1 MVLLTG
7 VYIVFGT
14 KNLSFYMKPS
24 YFIFLLFLI
33 LSCQSEDKQ
42 SLVSKRENK
51 RITSQNSKDSSWT
64 YNEYKSS
71 TLSIDFTNHNLQNFS
86 IDVHRKRDS
95 LRLDLNEINIPF
107 KTPSIDW
114 INPQMIC
121 ISTWWSGPFSRK
133 IFIPLKGKLQ
143 EFIYMDKDIRLTDPK
158 TNRVVYI
165 HTVIKNKKMILIT
178 ENLRTRRKQSI
189 ELNLPTM
196 VDQYP
201 YFDSLCIKNSSLQIW
216 INGTQKNI
224 ALNGLE

>member
-71 TLSIDFTNHNLQNFS
+71 TLSIDFTNHNLKNFS
-86 IDVHRKRDS
+86 IDVHRRRDS
-95 LRLDLNEINIPF
+95 LRLDLNELNIPF
-107 KTPSIDW
+107 KTPSLDW
-114 INPQMIC
+114 VNPQMIC
-121 ISTWWSGPFSRK
+121 ISTCWSGPFSRK

-201 YFDSLCIKNSSLQIW
+201 YFDSLCIYNSSLHIW
-216 INGTQKNI
+216 INRTQKNI

>member
-24 YFIFLLFLI
+24 YFIFLPLLI
-33 LSCQSEDKQ
+33 LSCHSEDKE
-42 SLVSKRENK
+42 SLVYKRENK
-51 RITSQNSKDSSWT
+51 RITSQKSKDSSWT
-64 YNEYKSS
+64 YNEYKSEN
-71 TLSIDFTNHNLQNFS
+71 LSIDITNHNLQNFS

-95 LRLDLNEINIPF
+95 LRLDLNELNTPF
-107 KTPSIDW
+107 KTPSLDW
-114 INPQMIC
+114 VNPQMIC

-143 EFIYMDKDIRLTDPK
+143 EFIYIDKDIRLTDSK
-158 TNRVVYI
+158 TNRVVYMD
-165 HTVIKNKKMILIT
+165 TVIKNKRMILII

-201 YFDSLCIKNSSLQIW
+201 YYDSLSINNSSLQIW
-216 INGTQKNI
+216 INRSQKNI

>member
-1 MVLLTG
+1 MGLLTG

-14 KNLSFYMKPS
+14 KNVSFYMKPI
-24 YFIFLLFLI
+24 YFIFLPLLI
-33 LSCQSEDKQ
+33 LSCHSEDKE
-42 SLVSKRENK
+42 SLVYKRENK

-71 TLSIDFTNHNLQNFS
+71 TLSIDFTNHILQNFS

-95 LRLDLNEINIPF
+95 LRLDLNELNIPF
-107 KTPSIDW
+107 KTPSLDW
-114 INPQMIC
+114 VNPQMIC

-143 EFIYMDKDIRLTDPK
+143 EFIYIDKDIRLTDSK

-165 HTVIKNKKMILIT
+165 DTVIKNKEIIFIT
-178 ENLRTRRKQSI
+178 ENLRTRRKQFI
-189 ELNLPTM
+189 ELNHPTM

-201 YFDSLCIKNSSLQIW
+201 YYDSLSINNSSLHIW
-216 INGTQKNI
+216 INHTQKNI